1 MSALAATPPDELW
14 TAWSPDLLA
23 LSLAAVAVAFFLQG
37 WRRLH
42 RRRPDLAPWTRI
54 PLFLAGVAL
63 VLLGLV
69 SPLDAIA
76 EEYLQ
81 SAHMLQHVLIADL
94 GIALTLVAVRGPLA
108 LFFLPRDLLAPL
120 ARVRVLRRALAF
132 LLRPAVAISLWVATL
147 VAWHVPALYEAALDS
162 PAIHRLE
169 HLSFVVVGL
178 LVWTLI
184 IDPAHHLRL
193 TVNERIGVA
202 VLLFWIGQV
211 LSYVFVFGFEPYY
224 DVYAEQPERLLGL
237 SPLADQRLAGVV
249 MMVEQA
255 LTLGVALVL
264 LFRSA
269 CRARPA
275 ARPRAE
281 PVA

>member
-224 DVYAEQPERLLGL
+224 GVYAEQPERLLGL

-269 CRARPA
+269 RRARPA